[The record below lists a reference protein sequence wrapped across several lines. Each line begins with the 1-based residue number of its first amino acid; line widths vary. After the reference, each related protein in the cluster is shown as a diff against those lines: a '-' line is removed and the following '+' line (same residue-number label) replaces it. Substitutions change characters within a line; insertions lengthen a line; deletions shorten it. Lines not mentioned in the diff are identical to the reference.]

1 MIFEIENYLALR
13 EAMEEFCKFLLAE
26 DVDKERVFDS
36 KLAVYELIGNV
47 LKHSGG
53 SASLHGEVENGLVRL
68 KIVASKPFCPPAQTT
83 CVDVFSEH
91 GRGLFLVDKLCEER
105 IFTPQGELIIT
116 IKSK

>member
-13 EAMEEFCKFLLAE
+13 KAMDEFCDFLLAE
-26 DVDKERVFDS
+26 QVAKERVFDS

-53 SASLHGEVENGLVRL
+53 SATLQGEIVEERIRL
-68 KIVASKPFCPPAQTT
+68 KIVAEKPFCPPDTAN
-83 CVDVFSEH
+83 CADILSEN

-105 IFTPQGELIIT
+105 IFTPQGELIIV
-116 IKSK
+116 IKTK